1 MEKELLNE
9 NQRRIVLKALGLFPL
24 AAGSVLLQSGLSGCS
39 TTTEPSGNNVDLKVS
54 EESALNNIDGF
65 LRRTYGSNN
74 NGDPIIIIKTFE
86 GVYRCISAS
95 CPKNCEKKPK
105 APELGN
111 PSTKQIICETCPM
124 KATYSTDETSF
135 GNVISGQPSQTLREI
150 PSSYNPTTG
159 ILTIKF

>member
-74 NGDPIIIIKTFE
+74 NGDPIIIIKTE
-86 GVYRCISAS
+86 TTTSGRS
-95 CPKNCEKKPK
+95 NKKGRYCRPFSM
-105 APELGN
+105 N
-111 PSTKQIICETCPM
+111 
-124 KATYSTDETSF
+124 
-135 GNVISGQPSQTLREI
+135 
-150 PSSYNPTTG
+150 
-159 ILTIKF
+159 KFF

>member
-111 PSTKQIICETCPM
+111 PNNKQIICETCPM

-150 PSSYNPTTG
+150 PSSFNPTTG

>member
-39 TTTEPSGNNVDLKVS
+39 TTTEPSGNTIDLKVS

-150 PSSYNPTTG
+150 PSSFNPTTG